1 MKYAI
6 TFALALMFSLAMA
19 QNNKISVAGDWLFLK
34 MENMKGTSNI
44 YAPVSFCPNGD
55 FLAMDIKMGTWKYHG
70 RTVQIVSRQ
79 FKVAN
84 GENKVLKLNSDGMVL
99 ENAGTKMFFKRLDRE
114 KVVAQNKASGLVG
127 TWKLASDNPSVLQL
141 LVFTAPD
148 SLYFIEKEPGVT
160 SRAGG
165 SWIYNKKDHSLIVV
179 MMGHK
184 TDFRGMNKI
193 TLGKD
198 SFTLE
203 NKGKIIKGTR
213 EKTTGKIEH
222 LNFKESDFYDADGNF
237 KYENDEKK
245 LPWNDNYAL
254 LDYLKTIHQ
263 LDYKYSVYI
272 PDANMFK
279 SKMFKAG
286 VVSEDNG
293 EKVCVDYIFNGY
305 DKDHLPDDTAL
316 PPNCYDEDSYNKL
329 FPLKDADFHVTGQQ
343 QITTPAGTFQC
354 TVIEALGDFDT
365 MEKMWMINNKPGVY
379 AKIIM
384 EKKDPSFGF
393 YKVYELQG
401 IK

>member
-6 TFALALMFSLAMA
+6 TFALALMFSMAMA
-19 QNNKISVAGDWLFLK
+19 QNNKISVAGDWLFIK
-34 MENMKGTSNI
+34 METMKGTSNI

-84 GENKVLKLNSDGMVL
+84 GDNKVLKLNSDGMVL

-160 SRAGG
+160 SRACG

-222 LNFKESDFYDADGNF
+222 LNFKESDFYDANGNF

>member
-6 TFALALMFSLAMA
+6 TFALALMFSMAMA
-19 QNNKISVAGDWLFLK
+19 QNNKISVAGDWLFIK
-34 MENMKGTSNI
+34 METMKGTSNI

-84 GENKVLKLNSDGMVL
+84 GDNKVLKLNSDGMVL

-160 SRAGG
+160 SRASG